1 MSTCPLDLKN
11 TKKQLHK
18 VQQALRSLK
27 QTPKLIVIDTLA
39 RHFGEAEETNAEM
52 NKFINAVDEL
62 RQEFKS
68 AILIVHHLGKETK
81 RGSRGASSLPAAV
94 DHILSLEKQ
103 RSGGTINLKCEKAKD
118 SEPFLPL
125 AFDLVPKDVVDEN
138 GLPQEEVDGT
148 PIRSCVLKQ
157 VEIVKDSKGEISLTK
172 DQKIFVD
179 TFERLEKDSAHKNCV
194 MTSLLRK
201 EVLSQFSDL
210 QSTRGKWRGF
220 RDSRT
225 LNKYFEF
232 GEECVRKLTDLS
244 ESEGV

>member
-11 TKKQLHK
+11 TKEQLHK
-18 VQQALRSLK
+18 VQQELRSLK

-81 RGSRGASSLPAAV
+81 RGSRGGSSLPAAV

-118 SEPFLPL
+118 SGPFLPL

-138 GLPQEEVDGT
+138 GLPQEEDDGT
-148 PIRSCVLKQ
+148 TIRSCVL
-157 VEIVKDSKGEISLTK
+157 ESREYFRSSKTQRFTTYQQIFIEVYNEEAAKTEK
-172 DQKIFVD
+172 PDQLATAILKKAFWKKLP
-179 TFERLEKDSAHKNCV
+179 E
-194 MTSLLRK
+194 
-201 EVLSQFSDL
+201 
-210 QSTRGKWRGF
+210 STDKYGKWR
-220 RDSRT
+220 DLKESPT
-225 LNKYFEF
+225 LKQFFEF
-232 GEECVRKLTDLS
+232 NDFNVVKKPDPHL
-244 ESEGV
+244 